1 MKPFLIVLFIL
12 SLTTSSFSQDKDR
25 SLTEGEIKMEDL
37 PGVVIK
43 SVGKDFS
50 IYLPDRNPD
59 QDVRAL
65 QEKFISYNLGKDY
78 EGYES
83 YLVVMETEK
92 GSLTATYNE
101 NGKLTRVVENYQ
113 NVRLPSSVI
122 YSVYKAY
129 PNWKI
134 INDKFLYTQKEGD
147 ILKKVYNLRIEKE
160 NKILKLVVHPNG
172 EILSVK

>member
-1 MKPFLIVLFIL
+1 MRSFLIILFIL
-12 SLTTSSFSQDKDR
+12 SLTIPAFSQDKISDP
-25 SLTEGEIKMEDL
+25 SEGEIKMEDL

-50 IYLPDRNPD
+50 VYLPDINPD
-59 QDVRAL
+59 INVRAL
-65 QEKFISYNLGKDY
+65 QEKFISYDLGKDY
-78 EGYES
+78 EGFES
-83 YLVVMETEK
+83 YLVVMETKK
-92 GSLTATYNE
+92 GSLTATYNQ

-113 NVRLPSSVI
+113 NVKLPSSVI

-147 ILKKVYNLRIEKE
+147 ILKKEYNLRIEKE

-172 EILSVK
+172 EILSAK